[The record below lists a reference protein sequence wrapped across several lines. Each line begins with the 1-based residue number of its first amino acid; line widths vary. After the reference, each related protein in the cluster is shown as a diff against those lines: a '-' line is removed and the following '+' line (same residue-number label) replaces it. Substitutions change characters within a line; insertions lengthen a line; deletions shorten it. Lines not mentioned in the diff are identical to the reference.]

1 MYVYTWIIDETGW
14 GVPQNEAD
22 IVLMAT
28 DDDGG
33 TIIVATEHI
42 TNGECVFRELPT
54 SGNPYTVIGSAVWNG
69 LTFGK
74 TEGGIM
80 VTPGNPIL
88 VNLVM
93 TSPPS

>member
-1 MYVYTWIIDETGW
+1 MYVYTWIIDENGW
-14 GVPQNEAD
+14 AVPQNEAD
-22 IVLMAT
+22 IVLM
-28 DDDGG
+28 DKGG
-33 TIIVATEHI
+33 IIVATEHI
-42 TNGECVFRELPT
+42 TNGEHVFRELPT
-54 SGNPYTVIGSAVWNG
+54 SGNAYTVIGSARANG